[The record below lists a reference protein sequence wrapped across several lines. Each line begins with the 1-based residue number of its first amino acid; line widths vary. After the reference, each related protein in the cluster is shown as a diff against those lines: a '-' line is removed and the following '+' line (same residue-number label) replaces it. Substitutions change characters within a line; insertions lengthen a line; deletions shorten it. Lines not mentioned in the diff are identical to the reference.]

1 METIKS
7 PLTCNSSE
15 RTAVDEKDLGV
26 QKYDNKPCLDSG
38 FSMVSLKDTT
48 EVFYID
54 EAAEKK
60 LVRKLDLHILPLFCL
75 FYFADYLD
83 RANIGNATLA
93 GLQEDLNMTSTELST
108 SISAFFITYIIFEVP
123 SNIILK
129 KTNAAHWL
137 SFIMFVWGVATLLT
151 AFVNN
156 FVGLVTARLILG
168 AAESGYIPGIL
179 FLLSKVYK
187 PHEFSFRVSILLTM
201 ATLSGLLSGPLTYAV
216 SYLDGRH
223 GFHDWQFLFI
233 VEGVPT
239 IVLSVVSFFY
249 LFDNIEDVK
258 WLSTEQKI
266 LQANR
271 MSHQNPDSHDDTMNW
286 GTLKEALLDWKTCA
300 FSVVFLLNSI
310 NVTSITVFAPTLIG
324 GFGFSP
330 LTSQLLTAP
339 PCAVATIG
347 VLAGGYLAGKYNRR
361 SPLLVIGSFIIAAG
375 YLCLLVLYDKW
386 ALYSTLF
393 IIPAGMGMQAAAA
406 IGWSAINYPDLN
418 VRAIAVAVV
427 LMVGNIGSIIAA
439 YLFRSTDAPRYV
451 FAVVFNLVTAAVS
464 AFISALTGY
473 LLYRENCRR
482 DKNPN
487 ETDQFRFFY

>member
-1 METIKS
+1 METIKKS
-7 PLTCNSSE
+7 IT
-15 RTAVDEKDLGV
+15 DEKNTFDQSLTSLETNN
-26 QKYDNKPCLDSG
+26 QNIDLDSG
-38 FSMVSLKDTT
+38 FSCVSLKDANN

-54 EAAEKK
+54 EKLEKALVKK
-60 LVRKLDLHILPLFCL
+60 LDWHILPLFCL
-75 FYFADYLD
+75 FYFADFLD

-93 GLQEDLNMTSTELST
+93 GLQDDLGMTSTELST

-123 SNIILK
+123 SNVVLK
-129 KTNAAHWL
+129 KTNAAKWL

-156 FVGLVTARLILG
+156 FAGLVAARLILG

-216 SYLDGRH
+216 SYFDGMN
-223 GFHDWQFLFI
+223 GFHDWQYLFI
-233 VEGVPT
+233 FEGVPT
-239 IVLSVVSFFY
+239 IILSVISYFY
-249 LFDNIEDVK
+249 LFDDVQDVK
-258 WLSTEQKI
+258 WLTLEQKVM
-266 LQANR
+266 QANR
-271 MSHQNPDSHDDTMNW
+271 MSHQNSDSNEAPINLDTF
-286 GTLKEALLDWKTCA
+286 KEAIFDWKTWA
-300 FSVVFLLNSI
+300 FSMVFLLNSI

-347 VLAGGYLAGKYNRR
+347 VLAGGYLAGRYNRR
-361 SPLLVIGSFIIAAG
+361 SPLLVVGSFIIAIG

-386 ALYSTLF
+386 ALYSALF

-406 IGWSAINYPDLN
+406 IGWSAINYPDLT

-427 LMVGNIGSIIAA
+427 LMIGNIGSIIAA

-451 FAVVFNLVTAAVS
+451 FAVVFNLVTAVVS
-464 AFISALTGY
+464 AFISTATGY

-482 DKNPN
+482 DKNPH